1 VDSTTTEYSAVVELK
16 SPILYIRAQLEKVM
30 MDEDDAFERTVL
42 HSGVISAFGQIC
54 IGRKYDQRAA
64 TLGWD

>member
-1 VDSTTTEYSAVVELK
+1 M
-16 SPILYIRAQLEKVM
+16 VM
-30 MDEDDAFERTVL
+30 MDEDEAFERTVL
-42 HSGVISAFGQIC
+42 HGGVISAFGQIC